1 MQGSKASKNW
11 ELWEE
16 LLTTSRYVSI
26 IYIFGGALVRLG
38 QSSKFQGFFVGIF
51 GDTESKLRWMWFC
64 FPLTGR
70 VGGVPPD
77 KLQKPFINLN
87 QATHHRG
94 GRLLC
99 LCWHL
104 PHGACVNISQD
115 DKYAC
120 LFVKSF
126 NKNDRF
132 ALSFEIRLLSSFTSH
147 DGNIPNLQ
155 DHEMLSHLPLF
166 DVDKINIIHESSQN
180 SSFLNLCLISIC
192 WNREWWIFS
201 RFPHPFNRLPK
212 KNSVLRAI
220 FPTAK
225 GSHQSGVDFDVSET
239 SL

>member
-11 ELWEE
+11 ELLEE

-64 FPLTGR
+64 FPEGG
-70 VGGVPPD
+70 GGVPPD
-77 KLQKPFINLN
+77 KLRNLSPTWIRL
-87 QATHHRG
+87 THHLWASVMF
-94 GRLLC
+94 LLTSAT
-99 LCWHL
+99 WF
-104 PHGACVNISQD
+104 PCVNISQD

-126 NKNDRF
+126 NKNDRL
-132 ALSFEIRLLSSFTSH
+132 ALFFEIRLLSSFTSH

-166 DVDKINIIHESSQN
+166 NVDKINTIHESSQK
-180 SSFLNLCLISIC
+180 SSF
-192 WNREWWIFS
+192 
-201 RFPHPFNRLPK
+201 
-212 KNSVLRAI
+212 
-220 FPTAK
+220 
-225 GSHQSGVDFDVSET
+225 
-239 SL
+239 